1 MAKESYLVASMR
13 WLLNE
18 QYNKVAKL
26 REENQT
32 LKDNVEFL
40 HSCLDD
46 RDKSIELMKEELDK
60 IKKRVKEHTTYSVK
74 AEFIKKFW
82 E

>member
-1 MAKESYLVASMR
+1 MTKDQLKKFIVEL
-13 WLLNE
+13 E
-18 QYNKVAKL
+18 
-26 REENQT
+26 EENQT

-46 RDKSIELMKEELDK
+46 RDKSIEIMKEELDK

-74 AEFIKKFW
+74 AEFIKKFLD
-82 E
+82 

>member
-1 MAKESYLVASMR
+1 MNYEKE
-13 WLLNE
+13 
-18 QYNKVAKL
+18 YNRVCDKYIPRIQEL
-26 REENQT
+26 EEENKK
-32 LKDNVEFL
+32 L
-40 HSCLDD
+40 
-46 RDKSIELMKEELDK
+46 KEELGK

>member
-1 MAKESYLVASMR
+1 MNYEKE
-13 WLLNE
+13 
-18 QYNKVAKL
+18 YNRVCDKYIPRIQDL
-26 REENQT
+26 EEENKK
-32 LKDNVEFL
+32 L
-40 HSCLDD
+40 
-46 RDKSIELMKEELDK
+46 KEELGK

>member
-1 MAKESYLVASMR
+1 MEKRTDFYDFIDKIQRQDKYIEYI
-13 WLLNE
+13 E
-18 QYNKVAKL
+18 
-26 REENQT
+26 EENRK
-32 LKDNVEFL
+32 LKA
-40 HSCLDD
+40 
-46 RDKSIELMKEELDK
+46 ELDK

>member
-1 MAKESYLVASMR
+1 MENSLLWQATMDEAYARIKEL
-13 WLLNE
+13 E
-18 QYNKVAKL
+18 
-26 REENQT
+26 EENKK
-32 LKDNVEFL
+32 L
-40 HSCLDD
+40 
-46 RDKSIELMKEELDK
+46 KEELDK